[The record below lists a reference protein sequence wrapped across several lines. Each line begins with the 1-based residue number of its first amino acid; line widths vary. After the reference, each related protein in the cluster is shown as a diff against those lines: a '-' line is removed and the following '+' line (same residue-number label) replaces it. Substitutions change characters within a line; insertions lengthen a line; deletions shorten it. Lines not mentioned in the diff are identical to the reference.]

1 MIGSV
6 DFFVAVEGVSL
17 VVEGLPVE
25 FVRVSIAVDEK
36 GGCAVGTGEMSLI
49 ARASSSASDPEST
62 SDNLRLLGARSEV
75 RVDPRP
81 FDCSAASES

>member
-1 MIGSV
+1 VIGSV
-6 DFFVAVEGVSL
+6 DFFVVEEGFSVG
-17 VVEGLPVE
+17 VEGLPVE
-25 FVRVSIAVDEK
+25 FMRLSIAVDEK

-49 ARASSSASDPEST
+49 AKTSSASDPESA

-75 RVDPRP
+75 RIDPRP